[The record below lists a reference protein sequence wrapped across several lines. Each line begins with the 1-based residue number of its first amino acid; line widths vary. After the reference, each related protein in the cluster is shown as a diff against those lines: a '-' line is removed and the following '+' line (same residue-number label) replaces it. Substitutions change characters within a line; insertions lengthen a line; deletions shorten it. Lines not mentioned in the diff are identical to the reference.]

1 MPTSRVALGS
11 PHVLLHAYRPLAER
25 PGSYLA
31 QVAGFSFLPFIHH
44 CQGSFLQDRPTGIP
58 MRRDDGATS
67 STIDAVRRIFYGLV
81 RVSKIK
87 LWFLY
92 FHKTKRTIA
101 AYWQDDSQ
109 ITE

>member
-31 QVAGFSFLPFIHH
+31 QVAGFFFLLPFIHH

-67 STIDAVRRIFYGLV
+67 STIDAVTTDILRPGPRIKNQTLV
-81 RVSKIK
+81 FV
-87 LWFLY
+87 FP
-92 FHKTKRTIA
+92 
-101 AYWQDDSQ
+101 
-109 ITE
+109 